1 MLLKHFHQFNS
12 KIFCSSNST
21 KICPSMRSKI
31 QGVSFL
37 PGNGTSQNKVLGSTV
52 LQFVCLSQI
61 THALQ
66 AVQEKFSSP
75 TTVCNNKFFPSFPP
89 HGDCDLQL
97 WDSSPKVES
106 QNPKVKCLPTFDTC
120 RQSSIHQDAQCFN
133 SSSIYISQ
141 TFNEVFGRS
150 SKVKKLHLKY
160 KITEALQS
168 AHLYVNTH

>member
-97 WDSSPKVES
+97 WDSSPKVPKS
-106 QNPKVKCLPTFDTC
+106 NPKIPKSNVC
-120 RQSSIHQDAQCFN
+120 
-133 SSSIYISQ
+133 
-141 TFNEVFGRS
+141 
-150 SKVKKLHLKY
+150 LHLTHVGKAAFIRMHSALTHHPSTSPRHLMKY
-160 KITEALQS
+160 LAEAVRS
-168 AHLYVNTH
+168 RNCI